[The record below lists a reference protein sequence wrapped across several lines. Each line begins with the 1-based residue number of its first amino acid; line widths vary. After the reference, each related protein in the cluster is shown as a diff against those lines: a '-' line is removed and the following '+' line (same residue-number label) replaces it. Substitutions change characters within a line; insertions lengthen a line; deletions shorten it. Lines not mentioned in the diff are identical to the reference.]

1 MKRLDFNTITKLA
14 KIGFGIYLVLFLSAC
29 GHRSNKNEDDNQFST
44 EKVDIR
50 KQAEQYFEH
59 IKDSV
64 LRTNGY
70 YDYAAQDKDRSSYYN
85 YKYAIYDLEYSYT
98 LGGTIEKQVCDAA
111 KKVFNQGLQEIADE
125 LAKYKINLDLPMY
138 CFDYQECVDALATNT
153 NVECAPSLFY
163 GIVDSTEDKYLYNE
177 LAWEWEK
184 FQNNINDIIDNSS
197 YGPGPKN
204 DMKTNVAK
212 IIKRTQNSLKT
223 SRESIEKQF
232 EDYYL
237 PGYYKGTPYKPGLS
251 YDNEGNA
258 RLTYDEIEAHKY
270 LVTKNVIHVYDFKL
284 PVNFFGDKN
293 SKYTLVSLGNNKW
306 QVIKENK
313 SGKTEKSAIFTDKR
327 TFQEYK
333 FGTDDKPTKGQ
344 SEFDFYPGTNMGVHI
359 NYSTISNVE
368 TRKKD
373 WEVKIPKDVQQQID
387 SLNQE
392 IARMLAIRDS
402 VESKIEEA
410 HNVAN
415 QKTIERFGKVY

>member
-14 KIGFGIYLVLFLSAC
+14 KIGFGVYLVLFLSAC

-59 IKDSV
+59 VKDSV

-70 YDYAAQDKDRSSYYN
+70 YNYAEQDKNRSYYDD
-85 YKYAIYDLEYSYT
+85 YSTIYDLEYEYT
-98 LGGTIEKQVCDAA
+98 LGGAIEKQVSNATE
-111 KKVFNQGLQEIADE
+111 KVFNQGLQEISDE
-125 LAKYKINLDLPMY
+125 LAKYKIKLDLPMY
-138 CFDYQECVDALATNT
+138 CFNYQDCIEMIAQNKD
-153 NVECAPSLFY
+153 VEYGPSFFY
-163 GIVDSTEDKYLYNE
+163 GIVDSTEDKYLYDE

-184 FQNNINDIIDNSS
+184 FQNNINDIIDNSN
-197 YGPGPKN
+197 YGPGPKK

-212 IIKRTQNSLKT
+212 IIKKTQISLKNT
-223 SRESIEKQF
+223 RETIEKQF

-270 LVTKNVIHVYDFKL
+270 LVTKNVIHVYDSKL
-284 PVNFFGDKN
+284 PVDFFGDKN

-313 SGKTEKSAIFTDKR
+313 SGKIEKSAVFTDKK

-373 WEVKIPKDVQQQID
+373 WEVKIPENVQQQID
-387 SLNQE
+387 SLRQE
-392 IARMLAIRDS
+392 ITRKRAISDS
-402 VESKIEEA
+402 VDKKIDEA
-410 HNVAN
+410 YDIAKL
-415 QKTIERFGKVY
+415 KTIERFGKEY